1 MPAFFFGMV
10 ARAIDGLRIL
20 HHGAGDCGRD
30 WFFSS
35 AEGATAPETLRQ
47 TDRRQVKHSGKRIG
61 QPVPPKE
68 QPALSRESLR
78 ARTEGA
84 RNSPQGECS
93 RVALF
98 KIRDVLMAQT
108 SAEDL
113 KTTPL
118 FDQHVAANGR
128 MVPFG
133 GYNLPVQYPSGIMTE
148 HKWCREHAGLFDVS
162 HMGPSFLVLNNPSGD
177 AEADHAAVAGIIEPL
192 ICGDIAG
199 LKPGQVR
206 YTLLLNE
213 SGGAIDDLMVGRSP
227 LVGGALY
234 IVVNAGTKDGDFARI
249 EAAAGDRARLT
260 RADGDNALL
269 ALQGPEA
276 VNVMAQIAPGAT
288 DLGFM
293 QYGAFDFA
301 GETIIVARSGYTG
314 EDGFEILVPNANAA
328 KLWEAL
334 LADDRVKPIGLGA
347 RDSLRLEAGL
357 PLYGHDLDET
367 ISPTEAD
374 LGFAVSK
381 RRREAADFPGA
392 ARILAEREGK
402 LSRIRVGL
410 IVEGAPAREGATI
423 VDEQG
428 TGIGRVTSGGFAP
441 SLGKAIALGFVP
453 PAHAEIGSKLQVS
466 VRGRAQPVEV
476 VPTPFVPHR
485 YFRKPKAS

>member
-1 MPAFFFGMV
+1 M
-10 ARAIDGLRIL
+10 
-20 HHGAGDCGRD
+20 
-30 WFFSS
+30 
-35 AEGATAPETLRQ
+35 AE
-47 TDRRQVKHSGKRIG
+47 
-61 QPVPPKE
+61 
-68 QPALSRESLR
+68 
-78 ARTEGA
+78 
-84 RNSPQGECS
+84 
-93 RVALF
+93 
-98 KIRDVLMAQT
+98 T
-108 SAEDL
+108 SAETL

-118 FDQHVAANGR
+118 FERHVASNGR

-133 GYNLPVQYPSGIMTE
+133 GYSLPVQYPSGIMAE
-148 HKWCREHAGLFDVS
+148 HKWTREQAGLFDVS

-177 AEADHAAVAGIIEPL
+177 AEADHAAIAAIIEPL

-199 LKPGQVR
+199 LKPGQIR

-213 SGGAIDDLMVGRSP
+213 TGGAIDDLMVARSP
-227 LVGGALY
+227 LHAGSLY

-249 EAAAGDRARLT
+249 AAAAGDKAKLT
-260 RADGDNALL
+260 RADNNALL

-276 VNVMAQIAPGAT
+276 VNVIAHIAPPAA

-293 QYGAFDFA
+293 TYGAFPWN
-301 GETIIVARSGYTG
+301 GTTLIIARSGYTG
-314 EDGFEILVPNANAA
+314 EDGFEILVAPEHANAF
-328 KLWEAL
+328 WDAL

-410 IVEGAPAREGATI
+410 LVEGAPAREGAEI
-423 VDEQG
+423 LDASG
-428 TGIGRVTSGGFAP
+428 TAIGVVTSGGFAP

-453 PAHAEIGSKLQVS
+453 PAHAAVGNKLQVS
-466 VRGRAQPVEV
+466 VRGRSQPAEV

-485 YFRKPKAS
+485 YFRKAKSS